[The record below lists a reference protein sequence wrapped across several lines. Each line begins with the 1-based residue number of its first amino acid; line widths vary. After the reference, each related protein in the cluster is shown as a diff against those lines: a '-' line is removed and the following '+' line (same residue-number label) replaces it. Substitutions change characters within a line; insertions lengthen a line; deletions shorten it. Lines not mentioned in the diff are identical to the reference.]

1 MIVKSQN
8 YLILLAPEKILLE
21 CCVDMVGPNHATF
34 LGKEIILIYMSN
46 QIVLMET

>member
-21 CCVDMVGPNHATF
+21 CCVDMVGPNQF